1 MRKVLVIAAREYNAA
16 VKTRSFIVSLVLLP
30 LMMSGGILAQRATE
44 RLADTTTRRVA
55 IIDRSPG
62 EKLLA
67 VIEQAVEQ
75 HNQAGIYDKSGRQV
89 RSRFELERIDPTRL
103 AEPSA
108 ADRVR
113 LELSQRV
120 RRGELLAY
128 VEIGPDVLRSPT
140 PASTSPRTAG
150 LFGAD
155 EQDDAAPEH
164 DRDRIRYASTRI
176 TYRDFVRLLGEALP
190 QAVIGHRLAE
200 QGIRYEQIRPLLSPP
215 GIVDRGLAEQHPDG
229 QIVYETKKSRMSAAV
244 GVPLGLVMLMFLVVM
259 IGASPLTAN
268 VIEEK
273 QLRIA
278 EVLLG
283 SVRPFELMM
292 GKLLGGVAVALT
304 LAAIYFGGAY
314 YLAVRQGVAQYL
326 TANTILWFVF
336 FTAVGTLMYG
346 SMFVAAGAA
355 VTNIKES
362 QNMILPVMLVI
373 MLPMFALGS
382 LVQDPH
388 SRLAVAVSL
397 FPFSAPMA
405 MMARLAVPPG
415 VPTWQLIGAALLV
428 VLTTLAV
435 VWSAGRIFRVGILM
449 QGQAAKLSE
458 LVRWIIRG

>member
-44 RLADTTTRRVA
+44 KLADTTTRRVA
-55 IIDRSPG
+55 IIDRCAG
-62 EKLLA
+62 ERLFG
-67 VIEQAVEQ
+67 VIAQAVER
-75 HNQAGIYDKSGRQV
+75 HNQAGIYDSSGRQV
-89 RSRFELERIDPTRL
+89 RSKFELERIDPSRF
-103 AEPSA
+103 AQPSE

-128 VEIGPDVLRSPT
+128 VEIGPDVLSP
-140 PASTSPRTAG
+140 PAASTTSLGAG
-150 LFGAD
+150 SSAAD
-155 EQDDAAPEH
+155 AEEDALPEH
-164 DRDRIRYASTRI
+164 DRDKIRYSSMRI
-176 TYRDFVRLLGEALP
+176 TYRDFVRLLSEALP
-190 QAVIGHRLAE
+190 PAVIGHRLAD
-200 QGIRYEQIRPLLSPP
+200 QGIAYEQIRPLLSPP
-215 GIVDRGLAEQHPDG
+215 GIVDRGLAEQRPDG
-229 QIVYETKKSRMSAAV
+229 KIVYETRKSRMSAAV

-283 SVRPFELMM
+283 SIRPFELML

-326 TANTILWFVF
+326 TASTIVWFVF
-336 FTAVGTLMYG
+336 FTTVGTLMYG

-382 LVQDPH
+382 LVQDPG
-388 SRLAVAVSL
+388 SGLAVAVSL

-415 VPTWQLIGAALLV
+415 VPTWQLIGSAMLV

-435 VWSAGRIFRVGILM
+435 VWAAGRIFRVGILM
-449 QGQAAKLSE
+449 QGQAARLPE
-458 LVRWIIRG
+458 LARWIMRG